1 MPTAV
6 PRIAPPWAL
15 PRGSTLLTL
24 LSHVWGLFPSSP
36 LRRFTLCFFSSWLP
50 VGCSWP
56 CSHLYL
62 QSVQKALSTEQ
73 APLLKAKGWAISIC
87 CSTSWI
93 LPETW
98 FLFSSHPCTPWLR
111 LHTRMCKHTH
121 THTHT
126 LAHSK
131 RERNKNLLPP
141 LLVKRFHPNWP
152 SSLRD
157 LQDGSAS
164 DGGRIRQ
171 IRKQGVDWREGA
183 KVCYLWPL

>member
-1 MPTAV
+1 MFGGCSHQ
-6 PRIAPPWAL
+6 APWED
-15 PRGSTLLTL
+15 S
-24 LSHVWGLFPSSP
+24 
-36 LRRFTLCFFSSWLP
+36 LCAFFP
-50 VGCSWP
+50 VGCLLVAVGLVHTFI
-56 CSHLYL
+56 CRVFRKHCL
-62 QSVQKALSTEQ
+62 QSKPLSWKLRAGQSAYAVAHPGSFQKR
-73 APLLKAKGWAISIC
+73 G
-87 CSTSWI
+87 
-93 LPETW
+93 
-98 FLFSSHPCTPWLR
+98 SSSPVIPVHLDLGYTHACAN
-111 LHTRMCKHTH
+111 TH